1 MLMTDVRLVWL
12 LVAPLILVWRPIVA
26 QDTREAAARAA
37 LDQYMEAWNAGD
49 NEAIVR
55 ASNFPRLSIGPAG
68 QVVVRENSDEIETDF
83 DLLRQAEGWNH
94 TTFDLVEAV
103 HVAPDKVHYR
113 VVSSRR
119 RSDGSA
125 YRTGPALYI
134 VTRQNGRWGLQ
145 LQSIL
150 PPTFTAQ

>member
-1 MLMTDVRLVWL
+1 MTDVSRAWL
-12 LVAPLILVWRPIVA
+12 LVAGLILAGTVVA
-26 QDTREAAARAA
+26 AQKTGETAARAV
-37 LDQYMEAWNAGD
+37 LDQYLEAWNAGD
-49 NEAIVR
+49 NEAIAR
-55 ASNFPRLSIGPAG
+55 TSSFPRLSIGPAG
-68 QVVVRENSDEIETDF
+68 QVVVRQSSDEIETDF
-83 DLLRQAEGWNH
+83 DLLRQAEGWDH
-94 TTFDLVEAV
+94 TTLDLVEAV

-145 LQSIL
+145 LQSTL
-150 PPTFTAQ
+150 PPTFTVP

>member
-1 MLMTDVRLVWL
+1 MTDVRLVWL
-12 LVAPLILVWRPIVA
+12 LVASFILVWRPIAA

-49 NEAIVR
+49 NQGIVR

-68 QVVVRENSDEIETDF
+68 QVVLRESSDEIETDF
-83 DLLRQAEGWNH
+83 DLLRQAEGWDH

-134 VTRQNGRWGLQ
+134 VTRQNGHWGLQ

>member
-1 MLMTDVRLVWL
+1 MTDVRLTG
-12 LVAPLILVWRPIVA
+12 LVLAALILVGRPVVA
-26 QDTREAAARAA
+26 QDTGETAARAA
-37 LDQYMEAWNAGD
+37 LDEYIEAWNAGD
-49 NEAIVR
+49 NEAIAR
-55 ASNFPRLSIGPAG
+55 SSHFPRLSIGPAG
-68 QVVVRENSDEIETDF
+68 QVVVRQSSEEIETDF
-83 DLLRQAEGWNH
+83 DLLRQAEGWDH
-94 TTFDLVEAV
+94 TTLDLVDAID
-103 HVAPDKVHYR
+103 VAADKVHYR

-150 PPTFTAQ
+150 PPTFTAP

>member
-1 MLMTDVRLVWL
+1 MTKARLVGL
-12 LVAPLILVWRPIVA
+12 LVAMLILPVTLVVA
-26 QDTREAAARAA
+26 QDTGEAAARAA
-37 LDQYMEAWNAGD
+37 LDQYIEAWNAGD
-49 NEAIVR
+49 NEAIARV
-55 ASNFPRLSIGPAG
+55 SSFPRLSIGPAG
-68 QVVVRENSDEIETDF
+68 QIVVRQSSDEIETDF
-83 DLLRQAEGWNH
+83 ELLRQAEGWDH
-94 TTFDLVEAV
+94 TTLDLVEAV

-134 VTRQNGRWGLQ
+134 VTRQDGRWGLQ
-145 LQSIL
+145 LQSTL

>member
-1 MLMTDVRLVWL
+1 MTDVSRAGL
-12 LVAPLILVWRPIVA
+12 LVAALILAGSVIVA
-26 QDTREAAARAA
+26 QDTDETAARAV
-37 LDQYMEAWNAGD
+37 LNQYIEAWNAGD
-49 NEAIVR
+49 NEAI
-55 ASNFPRLSIGPAG
+55 AQTSSFPRLSVGPAG
-68 QVVVRENSDEIETDF
+68 QVVIRQSSDEIETDF
-83 DLLRQAEGWNH
+83 DLLRQAEGWDH
-94 TTFDLVEAV
+94 TTLDLVEAV

-125 YRTGPALYI
+125 YRTAPALYI

-150 PPTFTAQ
+150 PPTFTAP

>member
-1 MLMTDVRLVWL
+1 MSDVKVGWL
-12 LVAPLILVWRPIVA
+12 LLAVLILAGRPVVA
-26 QDTREAAARAA
+26 QETGETAARAS
-37 LDQYMEAWNAGD
+37 LDEYLEAWNAED
-49 NEAIVR
+49 NEAIAR
-55 ASNFPRLSIGPAG
+55 SSHFPRLSIGPAG
-68 QVVVRENSDEIETDF
+68 QVVVRQGPDEIETDF
-83 DLLRQAEGWNH
+83 ELLRRAEGWDH
-94 TTFDLVEAV
+94 TTLDLIEAV

-113 VVSSRR
+113 VVVSRR

>member
-1 MLMTDVRLVWL
+1 MTEVRLVGL
-12 LVAPLILVWRPIVA
+12 LVAALILPGTLVVA
-26 QDTREAAARAA
+26 QDTGEAAARTA
-37 LDQYMEAWNAGD
+37 LDQYIEAWNAGD
-49 NEAIVR
+49 NEAIARV
-55 ASNFPRLSIGPAG
+55 SSFPRLSIGPAG
-68 QVVVRENSDEIETDF
+68 QVVVRQSSDEIETDF
-83 DLLRQAEGWNH
+83 DLLRQAEGWDR
-94 TTFDLVEAV
+94 TTLDLVEAV

-145 LQSIL
+145 IQSIL

>member
-1 MLMTDVRLVWL
+1 MTEVRLVGL
-12 LVAPLILVWRPIVA
+12 LVAVLTLPGTLVVA
-26 QDTREAAARAA
+26 QDAGEAAARAA
-37 LDQYMEAWNAGD
+37 LDEYIEAWNAGD
-49 NEAIVR
+49 NEALARV
-55 ASNFPRLSIGPAG
+55 SSFPRLSIGQAG
-68 QVVVRENSDEIETDF
+68 QIVVRQTSDEIETDF
-83 DLLRQAEGWNH
+83 ELLRQAEGWDH
-94 TTFDLVEAV
+94 TTLDLVEAV

>member
-1 MLMTDVRLVWL
+1 MTDVRLAGL
-12 LVAPLILVWRPIVA
+12 LVAALTLAGRPIVA
-26 QDTREAAARAA
+26 QDTGDTAARVA
-37 LDQYMEAWNAGD
+37 LNQYIEAWNAGD
-49 NEAIVR
+49 NEAIAQV
-55 ASNFPRLSIGPAG
+55 SSFPRLSIGPAG
-68 QVVVRENSDEIETDF
+68 QVVVRQSSDEIETDF
-83 DLLRQAEGWNH
+83 DLLRRAEGWDH
-94 TTFDLVEAV
+94 TTLDLVEAV

-134 VTRQNGRWGLQ
+134 ITRQNGRWGLQ

>member
-1 MLMTDVRLVWL
+1 MTKATLFWFVVLLLNVEGSLVY
-12 LVAPLILVWRPIVA
+12 A
-26 QDTREAAARAA
+26 QESAEARAA
-37 LDQYMEAWNAGD
+37 LDEYIAAWNAAD
-49 NEAIVR
+49 NEAIAAV
-55 ASNFPRLSIGPAG
+55 SNFPRVSIGTAG
-68 QVVVRENSDEIETDF
+68 EVVVRQAAEELEIDF
-83 DLLRQAEGWNH
+83 DLLRQAEGWDH